1 MKQVKP
7 NIFALKLKIYTTLM
21 IAPSIPDNEKQRQ
34 KAVEKYNI
42 LDTLPEESFD
52 TITSLISYICDT
64 PISLITLL
72 DHDRNFLKSH
82 QGLPFNESPRAISF
96 CGHAINSDDDIT
108 HIEDT
113 RLDERFHDN
122 PLVVDYGAVFYAGAP
137 LVDPRGFKLGT
148 LCVYDVKPRKLTA
161 EQITAIKGMSKQ
173 VVRLFE
179 ERYQNLLLQELQE
192 KLQQRNKNLE
202 KFAAMVSHDLKSPL
216 AQITSL
222 AELIEADI
230 KENHRED
237 IFMYLEY
244 IKKSSAT
251 LREYIDGVLKFYKA
265 EQLLIK
271 EKETIDILSFAIEI
285 KNIFRADNSVT
296 ITHNT
301 TLKLIEANKA
311 ALTQIL
317 VNLVSNA
324 IKYNDTSNPIISL
337 TFSESENYYIFS
349 VKDNGPG
356 IPEENHSEIFEL
368 FKTHIETDRFGNAGT
383 GIGLATV
390 KKVVHSLGGTITVS
404 SQQGKGANFEFT
416 VPKI

>member
-1 MKQVKP
+1 
-7 NIFALKLKIYTTLM
+7 M

-108 HIEDT
+108 HIDDT

-122 PLVVDYGAVFYAGAP
+122 PLVVDYGAVFYAGVP

-161 EQITAIKGMSKQ
+161 EQINAIKGMSKQ

-192 KLQQRNKNLE
+192 NLQQRNKNLE

-222 AELIEADI
+222 TELIEADI
-230 KENHRED
+230 KGNHRED
-237 IFMYLEY
+237 TFMYLEY

-265 EQLLIK
+265 DKLLNK
-271 EKETIDILSFAIEI
+271 EKETIDILSFAEEI

-324 IKYNDTSNPIISL
+324 IKYNDTPNPIISL

-404 SQQGKGANFEFT
+404 SQQCEGANFEFT